1 MTRSYVTNGDATLF
15 VVGVVGLL
23 AFQVF
28 PFCALTHLSYRFLT
42 QDSELTSKKKQGC
55 LVFAMPFASALSTDV
70 LLDWWADLV
79 AVDITE

>member
-1 MTRSYVTNGDATLF
+1 LF

-42 QDSELTSKKKQGC
+42 QDSELTNKKQNKGVSFLQC
-55 LVFAMPFASALSTDV
+55 HLR
-70 LLDWWADLV
+70 LLYPQMFCWIGGLIW
-79 AVDITE
+79 